1 MGPLSFKGTPAIQN
15 HTAAPA
21 MIDANQNQPG
31 SRQTAHKQ
39 GTQPREYYRRNR
51 PSRVRATAQ
60 QPIVELIASL

>member
-1 MGPLSFKGTPAIQN
+1 
-15 HTAAPA
+15 

-51 PSRVRATAQ
+51 PSRVRTAAQ
-60 QPIVELIASL
+60 RPIVELIASL

>member
-1 MGPLSFKGTPAIQN
+1 VGPLSLKGAPAIQN
-15 HTAAPA
+15 HTAVPA

-51 PSRVRATAQ
+51 PSRVRTAAQ
-60 QPIVELIASL
+60 RPIVELIASL